1 MGGPESRRDVGESLN
16 RDGTRNMTNSTQLAV
31 IGGGP
36 GGYAAAFLAADLGMQ
51 VTLIDEAADPGG
63 VCLYRGC
70 MPSKALLHVAK
81 VLTEA
86 REARAW
92 GVEFGEP
99 TLDLDRLR
107 TWKEGVVGRLTG
119 GLGQLSTQRGV
130 TYLRGRAELL
140 GPTSLRVTR
149 SDDIDGDDEPVD
161 LTFAHAILSTG
172 SRPAVPAAL
181 SLDSERV
188 WDSTRALDLPSVPG
202 SLLVVGGG
210 YIGLE
215 LGSVYAAL
223 GSAVTV
229 VEMTSGLLPGADRDL
244 VSVVARRLDSLCEA
258 VRLETTVVGLADD
271 GDGVRVTLEGA
282 AIDHPEHHFD
292 RVLVAVGRVPNSD
305 IPGLERTAV
314 QRDARGFVVVDGQRR
329 TGEPSLF
336 AVGDLVGEPMLAHK
350 ASHEARIAVEAI
362 AGHKAGF
369 EPGVIP
375 AVVFTDPEVAWCGL
389 TETQAKADGR
399 SVQVARFPWAAS
411 GRAMTLDRPS
421 GVTKLIIDPESEQ
434 ILGVGIA
441 GSGAGELIAEGVVAT
456 EMGAT
461 AADLRLCIHPH
472 PTLSETLM
480 ESAEVFFGQSTHV
493 YRPKRARKA

>member
-1 MGGPESRRDVGESLN
+1 
-16 RDGTRNMTNSTQLAV
+16 MTSSTDLAV

-51 VTLIDEAADPGG
+51 VTLIDEAPDPGG

-92 GVEFGEP
+92 GVDFSEP
-99 TLDLDRLR
+99 ALDLDRLR
-107 TWKEGVVGRLTG
+107 GWKEGVVGRLTG

-130 TYLRGRAELL
+130 TFLRGRAELL

-149 SDDIDGDDEPVD
+149 TTESAGPDGNDGPVD
-161 LTFAHAILSTG
+161 LTFAHAILATG
-172 SRPAVPAAL
+172 SRPAVPKSL
-181 SLDSERV
+181 SLDSDRV
-188 WDSTRALDLPSVPG
+188 WDSTRALDLPTIPE

-244 VSVVARRLDSLCEA
+244 VSVVARRLGEICEA
-258 VRLETTVVGLADD
+258 VMLGTTVVGLVED
-271 GDGVRVTLEGA
+271 GDGVCVTLKGDTVEQ
-282 AIDHPEHHFD
+282 PERHFE
-292 RVLVAVGRVPNSD
+292 RVLVAVGRVPNSE
-305 IPGLERTAV
+305 IPGLEHTAV
-314 QRDARGFVVVDGQRR
+314 KRDARGFVLVDGQRR
-329 TGEPSLF
+329 TDEPTLF

-350 ASHEARIAVEAI
+350 ASHEARTAVEAI

-369 EPGVIP
+369 EPAAIP
-375 AVVFTDPEVAWCGL
+375 AVVFTDPELAWCGL
-389 TETQAKADGR
+389 TESEAKAQGR
-399 SVQVARFPWAAS
+399 TVQVTRFPWAAS
-411 GRAMTLDRPS
+411 GRAMTLDRPA

-441 GSGAGELIAEGVVAT
+441 GSGAGELIAEGVVAI

-472 PTLSETLM
+472 PTLSETVM

-493 YRPKRARKA
+493 YRPKRAPRA

>member
-1 MGGPESRRDVGESLN
+1 
-16 RDGTRNMTNSTQLAV
+16 MTNSTQLAV

-81 VLTEA
+81 VLSEA

-92 GVEFGEP
+92 GVDFGEP
-99 TLDLDRLR
+99 AIDIDRLR
-107 TWKEGVVGRLTG
+107 TWKDRVVGRLTG

-130 TYLRGRAELL
+130 TYLRGRADLL
-140 GPTSLRVTR
+140 GPTAARVTAPE
-149 SDDIDGDDEPVD
+149 GDTTD
-161 LTFAHAILSTG
+161 LQFEHAILATG
-172 SRPAVPAAL
+172 SRPASPPAL
-181 SLDSERV
+181 SLLSDRV
-188 WDSTRALDLPSVPG
+188 WDSTRALEVPG
-202 SLLVVGGG
+202 VPRSLLVVGGG

-223 GSAVTV
+223 GSTVTV
-229 VEMTSGLLPGADRDL
+229 VEMTAGLLPAADRDL
-244 VSVVARRLDSLCEA
+244 AALVARRLEAVCEA
-258 VRLETTVVGLADD
+258 VLLETTVAGLAEE
-271 GDGVRVTLEGA
+271 GDGVRVTLQGPGVEQP
-282 AIDHPEHHFD
+282 DQMFD
-292 RVLVAVGRVPNSD
+292 RVLVAVGRVPNSEM
-305 IPGLERTAV
+305 PGLERTGIR
-314 QRDARGFVVVDGQRR
+314 RDARGFVVVDGQRR
-329 TGEPSLF
+329 TGEPTIF

-350 ASHEARIAVEAI
+350 ASHEARTAVEAI
-362 AGHKAGF
+362 AGQKAEF
-369 EPGVIP
+369 KPAAIP

-389 TETQAKADGR
+389 TEAQARDEGR
-399 SVQVARFPWAAS
+399 AVQVCRFPWAAS
-411 GRAMTLDRPS
+411 GRAMTLDRPA
-421 GVTKLIIDPESEQ
+421 GVTKLVVDPESEQ

-441 GSGAGELIAEGVVAT
+441 GSGAGDLIAEGVVAI

-461 AADLRLCIHPH
+461 VSDLRLCIHPH

-493 YRPKRARKA
+493 YRPKRSR

>member
-1 MGGPESRRDVGESLN
+1 
-16 RDGTRNMTNSTQLAV
+16 MTNSTQLAV

-99 TLDLDRLR
+99 ALDLDRLR

-149 SDDIDGDDEPVD
+149 SDDTDGDDEPVE
-161 LTFAHAILSTG
+161 LTFAHGILSTG

-258 VRLETTVVGLADD
+258 VRLETTVVGLADE
-271 GDGVRVTLEGA
+271 GDGVRVTLAGA
-282 AIDHPEHHFD
+282 AVDLPEHHFD

-369 EPGVIP
+369 EPGAIP

-399 SVQVARFPWAAS
+399 SVQVTRFPWAAS

-441 GSGAGELIAEGVVAT
+441 GSGAGELIAEGVVAI

-493 YRPKRARKA
+493 YRPKRAAKA

>member
-1 MGGPESRRDVGESLN
+1 
-16 RDGTRNMTNSTQLAV
+16 MTNSTQVAV

-36 GGYAAAFLAADLGMQ
+36 GGYAAAFLAADLGMR
-51 VTLIDEAADPGG
+51 VTLIDEAPNPGG

-81 VLTEA
+81 VVTEA
-86 REARAW
+86 REARNW
-92 GVEFGEP
+92 GVDFGEP
-99 TLDLDRLR
+99 AVDVDRLR
-107 TWKEGVVGRLTG
+107 GWKDESVARLTG

-130 TYLRGRAELL
+130 TYLRGRAELS
-140 GPTSLRVTR
+140 GPTSARVTAA
-149 SDDIDGDDEPVD
+149 DGGVTALAFE
-161 LTFAHAILSTG
+161 HAILATG

-181 SLDSERV
+181 ALDSDRV
-188 WDSTRALDLPSVPG
+188 WDSTRALELPSVPG

-223 GSAVTV
+223 GTKVTV
-229 VEMTSGLLPGADRDL
+229 VEMTAGLLPGADRDL
-244 VSVVARRLDSLCEA
+244 VSVVARRLAGACEA
-258 VRLETTVVGLADD
+258 VLLRTTVTAMAED
-271 GDGVRVTLEGA
+271 GDGVSVTLRGEDGESA
-282 AIDHPEHHFD
+282 RRFD

-305 IPGLERTAV
+305 VPGLDRTAV
-314 QRDARGFVVVDGQRR
+314 RRGPRGFVEVDGRRR
-329 TGEPSLF
+329 TAEPTIF

-350 ASHEARIAVEAI
+350 ASHEARVAVEAI
-362 AGHKAGF
+362 AGGKAVF
-369 EPGVIP
+369 EPAAIP

-389 TETQAKADGR
+389 TETQARAEGR
-399 SVQVARFPWAAS
+399 AVEVAKFPWGAS
-411 GRAMTLDRPS
+411 GRAVTLDRPA
-421 GVTKLIIDPESEQ
+421 GVTKLVVEPGSER

-441 GSGAGELIAEGVVAT
+441 GSGAGELIAEGVVAI

-461 AADLRLCIHPH
+461 AADLKLCIHPH

-493 YRPKRARKA
+493 YRPKRKR

>member
-1 MGGPESRRDVGESLN
+1 MRQGARSATVHRMA
-16 RDGTRNMTNSTQLAV
+16 TSTQVTV

-51 VTLIDEAADPGG
+51 VTLIDEAKDPGG

-86 REARAW
+86 KEAEAW
-92 GVEFGEP
+92 GVDFGEP
-99 TLDLDRLR
+99 TLDIDRMR
-107 TWKEGVVGRLTG
+107 AWKDQVVSRLTG

-140 GPTSLRVTR
+140 GPTSTRVTGA
-149 SDDIDGDDEPVD
+149 DGEVTDV
-161 LTFAHAILSTG
+161 TFEHAILATG
-172 SRPAVPAAL
+172 SRPATPGPLA
-181 SLDSERV
+181 SESEYV
-188 WDSTRALDLPSVPG
+188 WDSTSALEVPSVPPT
-202 SLLVVGGG
+202 LLVVGGG

-215 LGSVYAAL
+215 LGSVYASL

-244 VSVVARRLDSLCEA
+244 VSVVSRRLDSLA
-258 VRLETTVVGLADD
+258 AAIRLETTVSGLAEDR
-271 GDGVRVTLEGA
+271 DGVLVELHTKSGETTKER
-282 AIDHPEHHFD
+282 FD
-292 RVLVAVGRVPNSD
+292 RVLVAVGRVPNSQ
-305 IPGLERTAV
+305 IVGLELTKV
-314 QRDARGFVVVDGQRR
+314 QLDDRGFVQVDPQRR
-329 TGEPSLF
+329 TAEPTIF

-350 ASHEARIAVEAI
+350 ASHEARTAVEAI
-362 AGHKAGF
+362 AGHKSVF
-369 EPGVIP
+369 ESRAIP
-375 AVVFTDPEVAWCGL
+375 AVVFTDPELAWCGL
-389 TETQAKADGR
+389 TETQAKAEGR
-399 SVQVARFPWAAS
+399 KVQVTRFPWAAS
-411 GRAMTLDRPS
+411 GRALTLDRPA
-421 GVTKLIIDPESEQ
+421 GVTKLIVDPESEE

-461 AADLRLCIHPH
+461 AADLKLCIHPH

-493 YRPKRARKA
+493 YRPKRAR